1 MGVVELGSNDDDT
14 VYNLR
19 SVMVQTPDDL
29 LPSVYMTLNRLAPA
43 WEGTELG
50 IGETLLMKAIA
61 NTTGRTLG
69 QSFFITTFYFG
80 TKKATDLHPTAT
92 KTLWILV
99 VSEQSPTLHT
109 DTIY

>member
-1 MGVVELGSNDDDT
+1 
-14 VYNLR
+14 
-19 SVMVQTPDDL
+19 MVQTPDDL

-69 QSFFITTFYFG
+69 QSFSLRF
-80 TKKATDLHPTAT
+80 
-92 KTLWILV
+92 
-99 VSEQSPTLHT
+99 
-109 DTIY
+109 